1 MLVATQ
7 QVSVL
12 IVNYFDGFDK
22 NTGTLILNSTAKSK
36 QTEFIFKPHDK
47 KNNFYEPCKLEE
59 SIKAQQIKR
68 FLVVT

>member
-1 MLVATQ
+1 MD
-7 QVSVL
+7 L
-12 IVNYFDGFDK
+12 IK
-22 NTGTLILNSTAKSK
+22 TLELSSLILLRK
-36 QTEFIFKPHDK
+36 QTDLIFKPHDK